1 MTTVTKTIGTG
12 YAATGTGTVSTNN
25 SITVTGT
32 STSFTTEFASVGEVQ
47 MTIRIDSV
55 TYSIE
60 SVDSDTAIE
69 LRPAAEQIGGSL
81 PNTGAGEAFQIGTR
95 DYSTIVAW
103 EADLSDDAV
112 YADTNDAVGVMYADS
127 TFTDATVTIDGG
139 LSIGGSGGADLNSV
153 TLTVV
158 AADRHDGTAE
168 SGVLW
173 KPTTGSGHEQGIIR
187 VPIDNLTVEW
197 IDISM
202 ASLDSANTNKVVAL
216 MGTNDDFILRN
227 MLIHDKYGNPGVTGP
242 HLIHTNLAGA
252 SGDTLTIQNNI
263 IYDIVETSNDST
275 VALNLNKW
283 AGTANVYNNT
293 IYKLTCNGSSKTSTG
308 IIFGNS
314 STCVANIKNNMISL
328 LGGNGTKR
336 AYWKNGASSTANT
349 ANNLSD
355 DTSHATYDA
364 EDMAQSL
371 NDASALI
378 GKTLAEISF
387 VSTTVGS
394 EDLHIDED
402 SVCVDAGVDLGTT
415 SGVNIDINQRDRDAS
430 GDVWDIGAHEFVPEA
445 TAGASFLLFLD

>member
-25 SITVTGT
+25 SVTVTGT

-60 SVDSDTAIE
+60 SVGSDTVIT
-69 LRPAAEQIGGSL
+69 LRPATEQIGGSL

-127 TFTDATVTIDGG
+127 TFTDATVTINGG
-139 LSIGGSGGADLNSV
+139 ISIGGSSGQDLASV

-168 SGVLW
+168 SGALL
-173 KPTTGSGHEQGIIR
+173 KPTANSGHDVGIIR
-187 VPIDNLTVEW
+187 IDRDNVTIEW
-197 IDISM
+197 LDI
-202 ASLDSANTNKVVAL
+202 SLDSLDARNTNKAIVL
-216 MGTNDDFILRN
+216 TGTNDDNIIRN
-227 MLIHDKYGNPGVTGP
+227 NLIHDKGGNPGSAHSAG
-242 HLIHTNLAGA
+242 IHRFSGGA
-252 SGDTLTIQNNI
+252 ASDTLSILNNI
-263 IYDIVETSNDST
+263 IYSIVETSGDHT
-275 VALNLNKW
+275 VGINLNQW
-283 AGTANVYNNT
+283 AGIANLYNNT
-293 IYKLTCNGSSKTSTG
+293 VYKITSNGGSKYAYG
-308 IIFGNS
+308 FLFGREAGA
-314 STCVANIKNNMISL
+314 TVNIKNNLVAL
-328 LGGNGTKR
+328 LDGAQER
-336 AYWKNGASSTANT
+336 AYYKNGSGSTANT

-355 DTSHATYDA
+355 DTAGADYDA

-371 NDASALI
+371 NDSSSLI
-378 GKTLAEISF
+378 GQTLTEISF
-387 VSTTVGS
+387 VSTGVGT

-402 SVCVDAGVDLGTT
+402 SVCVDAGADLGTT
-415 SGVNIDINQRDRDAS
+415 GGVQTDINGRDRDAS
-430 GDVWDIGAHEFVPEA
+430 ADTWDIGAHEFVPEA

>member
-1 MTTVTKTIGTG
+1 MATVTKTIGTG

-47 MTIRIDSV
+47 MTIRINSV
-55 TYSIE
+55 SYSME
-60 SVDSDTAIE
+60 SVNSDTVIK

-81 PNTGAGEAFQIGTR
+81 PNTGAGVAFQIGTR

-127 TFTDATVTIDGG
+127 PFTDATVTINGG
-139 LSIGGSGGADLNSV
+139 MSIGGSSGADLDSV

-168 SGVLW
+168 SGALL
-173 KPTTGSGHEQGIIR
+173 KPTANSGHGNGIIR
-187 VPIDNLTVEW
+187 MDRDNITVEW
-197 IDISM
+197 LDISM
-202 ASLDSANTNKVVAL
+202 DSLDARNTNRCIVLA
-216 MGTNDDFILRN
+216 GTNDDNIIRN
-227 MLIHDKYGNPGVTGP
+227 NLIHDKGGNPGSQGP
-242 HLIHTNLAGA
+242 AGIQTVAAGGA
-252 SGDTLTIQNNI
+252 SDTISILNNI
-263 IYDIVETSNDST
+263 IYSIIETSGDHT
-275 VALNLNKW
+275 VGINTNQW
-283 AGTANVYNNT
+283 QGTTNIYNNT
-293 IYKLTCNGSSKTSTG
+293 VYKITSNGGSKYAYG
-308 IIFGNS
+308 ILFGNPS
-314 STCVANIKNNMISL
+314 GATINIKNNLVAL
-328 LGGNGTKR
+328 LDGAQER
-336 AYWKNGASSTANT
+336 AYYKNGSGSTANT

-387 VSTTVGS
+387 VATGVGT

-415 SGVNIDINQRDRDAS
+415 NGVDIDINQRDRDAK
-430 GDVWDIGAHEFVPEA
+430 GDVWDIGAHELVQEA
-445 TAGASFLLFLD
+445 TAGAAFLLFLD